1 MEWEM
6 VLVCD
11 VVIGLIVLL
20 HYNKWQNINIIFDF
34 KFDSIIP
41 VQKLILTFSKE
52 CAYCLN

>member
-11 VVIGLIVLL
+11 VVIGLIGLL
-20 HYNKWQNINIIFDF
+20 HYNKWQNINIISDF